1 MVQPGTALRFLV
13 ADDEEDIRYVL
24 GHMVERMGHTADRAR
39 DGVEAVEALRA
50 EKYDFLLLDLTM
62 PRMSGE
68 DVLRWLREHPEHAQD
83 LRVVVVSARIM
94 ESIDQPDVHA
104 MLLKP
109 VRAQQLRKLIADTQE
124 A

>member
-1 MVQPGTALRFLV
+1 MSASPSLRFLV
-13 ADDEEDIRYVL
+13 VEDDDDVRTALV
-24 GHMVERMGHTADRAR
+24 GFVERAGHEAHQAADGA
-39 DGVEAVEALRA
+39 EAVEALA
-50 EKYDFLLLDLTM
+50 LETYDFMLLDLSM

-83 LRVVVVSARIM
+83 LRVVVVSARIL